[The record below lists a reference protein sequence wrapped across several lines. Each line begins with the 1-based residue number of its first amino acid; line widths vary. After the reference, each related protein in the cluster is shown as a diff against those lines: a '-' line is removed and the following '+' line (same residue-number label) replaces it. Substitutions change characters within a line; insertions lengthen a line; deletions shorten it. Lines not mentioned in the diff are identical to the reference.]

1 MSLARVGVDPSRWDE
16 LALADERTQFTWNA
30 LDPIINRA
38 ANALSTLEYSERRIA
53 VFATNSAETVIA
65 YVACLEV
72 GVSSVPVSYHLTSVE
87 VTYILRDSG
96 AVALFVGPETVD
108 EGLAAAAEAGV
119 TTVVGW
125 RCPARDGL
133 IPWEDW
139 IAAAPDTEPPHDMTP
154 LPHLHYT
161 SGTTGWPKATE
172 TPPQY
177 FPRASTVDELA

>member
-96 AVALFVGPETVD
+96 AVALFVGHFNRGEMIAH
-108 EGLAAAAEAGV
+108 GY
-119 TTVVGW
+119 
-125 RCPARDGL
+125 ARN
-133 IPWEDW
+133 
-139 IAAAPDTEPPHDMTP
+139 A
-154 LPHLHYT
+154 HLDR
-161 SGTTGWPKATE
+161 K
-172 TPPQY
+172 
-177 FPRASTVDELA
+177 STRLNS